1 MYVFDATA
9 ALARIEQGLLVGALA
24 ATYSTG
30 VGLLSVCVPRVG
42 RCGDAK
48 LHGQH
53 RQRGG
58 SSTDQRRWPW
68 CEGWGGNGEL
78 M

>member
-42 RCGDAK
+42 RVGTRSCMGSIVKGADPRRTSVGG
-48 LHGQH
+48 HGV
-53 RQRGG
+53 RGG
-58 SSTDQRRWPW
+58 VGMGS
-68 CEGWGGNGEL
+68 
-78 M
+78 